1 MASGPAGPANLN
13 SGGAPPGRYGWANA
27 VLAWPTDVSSRGG
40 PRLSDQKP
48 TMEAYLTSFET
59 SESQA
64 RWSVLDD
71 ALKAE
76 VASLPDDLRW
86 LAVQTIASAP
96 QRRALIRS
104 LTTRR
109 GARVLD
115 IGCGLGASTVE
126 LAGRGDVVVVGLDND
141 SDALAVAGRISGA
154 VASHVTSTPLCTRYV
169 SGDAYALPFPDGH
182 FDFVFSRFVFQHLE
196 NPARAASEVARV
208 LGVGGT
214 ACVVDVDDGLS
225 ISEPA
230 PSEAFVKLAG
240 ALRAAQ
246 TARGGD
252 RFVGRRLAGILD
264 GCGLQPGPIV
274 VLPQAAYHRP
284 DPSGAER
291 SLMLE
296 RLRFARAG
304 IVEGGHLSA
313 GDFDRAL
320 VEFAEEDRGPS
331 CEIEAHLAV
340 FASKV
345 GLTQPGG

>member
-1 MASGPAGPANLN
+1 M
-13 SGGAPPGRYGWANA
+13 
-27 VLAWPTDVSSRGG
+27 
-40 PRLSDQKP
+40 
-48 TMEAYLTSFET
+48 TSFET
-59 SESQA
+59 AESPA
-64 RWSVLDD
+64 TWIALDE

-76 VASLPDDLRW
+76 VASVSDELRW

-96 QRRALIRS
+96 QRRALISS
-104 LTTRR
+104 LRIQS

-115 IGCGLGASTVE
+115 VGCGFGATTVE
-126 LAGRGDVVVVGLDND
+126 MAGLGDVVAVGVDTD
-141 SDALAVAGRISGA
+141 SDALAAARRISRSVATRMTSRPLA
-154 VASHVTSTPLCTRYV
+154 VEYV

-182 FDFVFSRFVFQHLE
+182 FDFVFSRFVFQHLDD
-196 NPARAASEVARV
+196 PARAAREIARV
-208 LGVGGT
+208 LGATGT

-230 PSEAFVKLAG
+230 PSAEFVLLAK

-264 GCGLQPGPIV
+264 RCGLQPGPLI

-291 SLMLE
+291 SLMIE

-304 IVEGGHLSA
+304 IVSGGHLS
-313 GDFDRAL
+313 GEDFDRAL
-320 VEFAEEDRGPS
+320 GDFAAEDRGPS

-340 FASKV
+340 FASKPQRTRP
-345 GLTQPGG
+345 GLRDP